1 MKEIFKELKKQY
13 KADKSGFIMEIIY
26 LLTTAICI
34 YFVWWVLGT
43 IIKK

>member
-34 YFVWWVLGT
+34 YFVWWFLS
-43 IIKK
+43 IIL